1 MPTKP
6 LRMAFGS
13 LILQKH
19 IGCSDRELLE
29 QIIENPYFQY
39 FIGLES
45 YRMEPPFI
53 PSLLV
58 EFRKRLK
65 PEILGDIND
74 MILKY
79 NTLDDGDDPNGT
91 PSNRDTNGS
100 A

>member
-1 MPTKP
+1 
-6 LRMAFGS
+6 
-13 LILQKH
+13 
-19 IGCSDRELLE
+19 
-29 QIIENPYFQY
+29 
-39 FIGLES
+39 
-45 YRMEPPFI
+45 MEPPFI

-79 NTLDDGDDPNGT
+79 NTPDDVDDLNGT

-100 A
+100 S

>member
-1 MPTKP
+1 
-6 LRMAFGS
+6 
-13 LILQKH
+13 
-19 IGCSDRELLE
+19 
-29 QIIENPYFQY
+29 
-39 FIGLES
+39 
-45 YRMEPPFI
+45 MEPPFI

-65 PEILGDIND
+65 LEILGDIND

>member
-1 MPTKP
+1 
-6 LRMAFGS
+6 MAFGS

-19 IGCSDRELLE
+19 IGCSDRKLLE

-39 FIGLES
+39 FIGLEN

-79 NTLDDGDDPNGT
+79 NTPDDVDDLNGT

-100 A
+100 S